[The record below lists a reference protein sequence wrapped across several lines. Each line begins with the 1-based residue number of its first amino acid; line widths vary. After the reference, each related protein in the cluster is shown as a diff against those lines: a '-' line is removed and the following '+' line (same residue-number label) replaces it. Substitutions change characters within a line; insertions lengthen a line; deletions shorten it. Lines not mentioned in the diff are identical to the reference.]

1 MTSSSVPLKDTVLF
15 NRRIHQSGNG
25 TRALACRG
33 GQMPMEESQTVYET
47 FHILKIERNTSLACR
62 DVHGLLKSDGY

>member
-1 MTSSSVPLKDTVLF
+1 
-15 NRRIHQSGNG
+15 
-25 TRALACRG
+25 
-33 GQMPMEESQTVYET
+33 MPMEESQTVYET